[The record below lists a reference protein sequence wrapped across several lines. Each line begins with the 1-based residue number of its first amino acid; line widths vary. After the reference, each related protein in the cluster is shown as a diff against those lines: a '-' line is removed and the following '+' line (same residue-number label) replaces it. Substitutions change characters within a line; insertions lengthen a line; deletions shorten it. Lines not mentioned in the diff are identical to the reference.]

1 MHWLAD
7 VSIPID
13 ISWTNA
19 SGEEMSGDDVT
30 SDEDSVW
37 DDDEND
43 AGAATP
49 VASSAVGTAPVAHGT
64 PGLMAELSQQQL
76 LHAPVAA
83 RDKGGESSIRN
94 PPPKPL
100 QNPGSR
106 VWRSEIEVRR
116 RRSG

>member
-43 AGAATP
+43 AGASTP
-49 VASSAVGTAPVAHGT
+49 APAAAVGSSVTHGT
-64 PGLMAELSQQQL
+64 PGLMAELSQQQQL
-76 LHAPVAA
+76 LHL
-83 RDKGGESSIRN
+83 R
-94 PPPKPL
+94 
-100 QNPGSR
+100 R
-106 VWRSEIEVRR
+106 VEQQQRLFRY
-116 RRSG
+116 